1 MPDPA
6 KTVELLSKDPTA
18 LAREDVLAG
27 ITSAEE
33 LRSWIAAREGRFA
46 RRLDELPADP
56 SDPAKDLAGTLER
69 NQNVGRGEAKR
80 RKDRAEQ
87 LDHLPATDEA
97 LEQGEITDGH
107 ADAMARA
114 RSKADATAKAALE
127 ANEARLLEDGRKESP
142 HEFAK
147 RLERFVQRHS
157 ADDGRDQWDKNRGR
171 RRLSL
176 AKDGDGMTR
185 ISGLLDPEAAQRI
198 RRALLGVSEEL
209 FRRDHQDHPVEEPVP
224 FLERTS
230 EQRLAD
236 ALEEVCARAEGTK
249 GPATNDDRAV
259 VLLPYDDL
267 VSDDGPNAATL
278 ADGTPVPA
286 SVARR
291 VACDAGLIPAVLDG
305 QGCVL
310 DLGRSQRIASPSQ
323 RLALKLMWESCSFAD
338 CRSPFEW
345 CQIHHTIPFN
355 DDGALGKT
363 DLGELTPLCR
373 HCHDLAHTRG
383 WTITKNPA
391 DHSTLTIAPDGTTL
405 APPARPAPTNRA
417 APRGGDRT
425 GPQGAPAATLFTPAA

>member
-1 MPDPA
+1 M
-6 KTVELLSKDPTA
+6 
-18 LAREDVLAG
+18 
-27 ITSAEE
+27 
-33 LRSWIAAREGRFA
+33 
-46 RRLDELPADP
+46 
-56 SDPAKDLAGTLER
+56 
-69 NQNVGRGEAKR
+69 GRGEAKR
-80 RKDRAEQ
+80 RKERAEQ
-87 LDHLPATDEA
+87 LENLPETEEKLEA
-97 LEQGEITDGH
+97 GQITDGH

-114 RSKADATAKAALE
+114 RSKADAQAKAALE
-127 ANEARLLEDGRKESP
+127 ANEARLLEDGRKQSP

-157 ADDGRDQWDKNRGR
+157 ADDGRDQWDKKKARQ
-171 RRLSL
+171 RLRL
-176 AKDGDGMTR
+176 GKNHDGMTLVN
-185 ISGLLDPEAAQRI
+185 GEYAPEDGQTV
-198 RRALLGVSEEL
+198 RRVLHGVSEEL
-209 FRRDHQDHPVEEPVP
+209 FRRDHQDHPADEPVP

-230 EQRLAD
+230 ENRLAE
-236 ALEEVCARAEGTK
+236 ALVEICRRAEQAK
-249 GPATNDDRAV
+249 GPAKNDDRAV
-259 VLLPYDDL
+259 VLIPYDDL
-267 VSDDGPNAATL
+267 VADDGPNAATL
-278 ADGTPVPA
+278 TDGTPVPA

-373 HCHDLAHTRG
+373 HCHDLAHTPG

-391 DHSTLTIAPDGTTL
+391 DHSTTTIAPDGTTWHRPPDRQRQTEP
-405 APPARPAPTNRA
+405 PPAA
-417 APRGGDRT
+417 AT
-425 GPQGAPAATLFTPAA
+425 GTEPQRAPAATLFTPAA